1 MLHYLLLLLSVAANV
16 TYSSLYNHLGKT
28 VLHDR
33 RDAFRINM
41 WVDLGV
47 SVLLAGY
54 VLLSDGGFSLYTV
67 LLGMVFGCVTALG
80 AVCKLKALENG
91 PMSLTI
97 LLITASMVI
106 PAFSGALFWQ
116 EGISVWKIAGTL
128 VMIFAGYLAAGRGEG
143 KTSHVWLAYCIGAF
157 LFIGSVGILQKIHQ
171 TSPWREQKTSFLLIA
186 FLTAALL
193 CAVLSRKPYE
203 KTQPFQL
210 NRKQW
215 LIFGLCSICL
225 TLNNVINLH
234 LSGILPSVLFFPI
247 VNGGTTVLSVLTA
260 LILFREKLTK
270 RKLAALCVALAALS
284 MLVFS

>member
-1 MLHYLLLLLSVAANV
+1 MLHYLLLLLSVTANV

-41 WVDLGV
+41 WVDLGA

-54 VLLSDGGFSLYTV
+54 VLLSGSGFSLYTV

-80 AVCKLKALENG
+80 AVCKLKALEKG

-116 EGISVWKIAGTL
+116 EAISVWKIAGTF
-128 VMIFAGYLAAGRGEG
+128 VMILAGYLAAGKGEG
-143 KTSHVWLAYCIGAF
+143 KTSRIWLAYCIGAF

-171 TSPWREQKTSFLLIA
+171 TSPWREQKISFLLVA
-186 FLTAALL
+186 FLTASVF
-193 CAVLSRKPYE
+193 CAILSRNPGG

-210 NRKQW
+210 TKKQW
-215 LIFGLCSICL
+215 LIFGLCSICM

-284 MLVFS
+284 MLIFS

>member
-1 MLHYLLLLLSVAANV
+1 MLHYLLLLLSVTANV

-54 VLLSDGGFSLYTV
+54 VFLSGGGFSLYTV

-116 EGISVWKIAGTL
+116 EGISVWKITGTL
-128 VMIFAGYLAAGRGEG
+128 VMIFAGYLAAGRDEG

-203 KTQPFQL
+203 KTQSFQL

>member
-1 MLHYLLLLLSVAANV
+1 MLHYLLLLLSVTANV

-47 SVLLAGY
+47 SILLAGY
-54 VLLSDGGFSLYTV
+54 VLLSGGGFSLYTV

-80 AVCKLKALENG
+80 AVCKLKALEKG

-116 EGISVWKIAGTL
+116 EGISVWKITGTL

-171 TSPWREQKTSFLLIA
+171 TSLWREQKTAFLLIA

-203 KTQPFQL
+203 KTQHFQL

-260 LILFREKLTK
+260 LVLFREKLTK